1 MTVNYQN
8 VSAWQSCL
16 TPNSCTY
23 IKQKRGKKGGE
34 KSKIKHGN
42 KKWKSTGCQWLLP
55 TLASGKTSH
64 GEIRKLACLPTKTAG
79 KKTHSEPLVK
89 LSVALLDPDANQRVT
104 KRIEQSASRG
114 VNKVTAIQSV
124 DTCSFTP
131 PNMRRTLGM
140 EWTTRITR
148 RHKRTLAQCTQR
160 MKDKQKASVNTVQR
174 YALPPQQIQYKLF

>member
-1 MTVNYQN
+1 MEIDWVPMASPYSRFRKNKPRRNTET
-8 VSAWQSCL
+8 SMF
-16 TPNSCTY
+16 TY
-23 IKQKRGKKGGE
+23 KDR
-34 KSKIKHGN
+34 
-42 KKWKSTGCQWLLP
+42 
-55 TLASGKTSH
+55 
-64 GEIRKLACLPTKTAG
+64 RV
-79 KKTHSEPLVK
+79 KTHLEPLVK

-104 KRIEQSASRG
+104 KRNEQSASRG